1 MAALIT
7 HDFFGQ
13 DAFGAALQS
22 AELETPD
29 ERDAFLLGN
38 QGPDPLFYLILLPP
52 LDAFRRLGGRMHDE
66 GPSSLLAAMRTS
78 VDALDE
84 SEQPIGR
91 AYLAGFVC
99 HYLLDRAVHPLVKH
113 WVQGI
118 CEAGVPGLDGSDA
131 SAVHAEIERDWDEMV
146 LYTKRNQT
154 IMTYKPYEEVLR
166 VREEVLNIV
175 GKVYFAAAVAAV
187 AEGEPTAVRV
197 YPIAVSCYKRALKMM
212 YSPRGMK
219 RKLVG
224 AVERRALRERYAISQ
239 AMAYRP
245 RAETTSVYDNHE
257 HRPWTNPFTGK
268 RCTDS
273 FWDLYN
279 DALEEVPAALATVLA
294 PGFDANVAAG
304 LTLGLNFSGEPVE

>member
-52 LDAFRRLGGRMHDE
+52 LDAFRQLGGRMHDE

-131 SAVHAEIERDWDEMV
+131 SAVHAEIERDWDEML

-154 IMTYKPYEEVLR
+154 SMTYKPYEAVLH
-166 VREEVLNIV
+166 VR
-175 GKVYFAAAVAAV
+175 
-187 AEGEPTAVRV
+187 
-197 YPIAVSCYKRALKMM
+197 
-212 YSPRGMK
+212 
-219 RKLVG
+219 
-224 AVERRALRERYAISQ
+224 
-239 AMAYRP
+239 
-245 RAETTSVYDNHE
+245 
-257 HRPWTNPFTGK
+257 
-268 RCTDS
+268 
-273 FWDLYN
+273 
-279 DALEEVPAALATVLA
+279 
-294 PGFDANVAAG
+294 
-304 LTLGLNFSGEPVE
+304 